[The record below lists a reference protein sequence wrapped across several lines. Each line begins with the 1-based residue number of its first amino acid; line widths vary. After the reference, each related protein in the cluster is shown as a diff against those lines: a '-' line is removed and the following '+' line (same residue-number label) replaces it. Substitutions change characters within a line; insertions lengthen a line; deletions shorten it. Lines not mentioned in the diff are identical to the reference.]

1 MRLHETREETD
12 SCRMCRGGRDVIMM
26 DWFLVEGIG
35 KSIESNLE
43 NGLCA
48 MSGVQGFDM

>member
-12 SCRMCRGGRDVIMM
+12 SRRMCRGDVIMM

-35 KSIESNLE
+35 ESTESN
-43 NGLCA
+43 GCA